1 MIIASIIG
9 RTRTTLSLL
18 VLMVC
23 VGLAARSA
31 LPIANDPHVD
41 LPLFYVGV
49 SLDGIS
55 PEDAERLLVQ
65 PMEIELRKL
74 EGIVE
79 LKSTASEGMAS
90 FFVEF
95 DVSQD
100 MDKALSDVRE
110 AVDSAKAEMP
120 DTAEEPFVEEM
131 TADDFPMLQVN
142 LISEGVSEQLVYR
155 AALRLKQ
162 QIETIPAV
170 LSAELPGH
178 RDEVLEVI
186 IDPDALNAYRISVE
200 EL

>member
-18 VLMVC
+18 VLMVFM
-23 VGLAARSA
+23 GLAARSA

-49 SLDGIS
+49 SHEGIS

-100 MDKALSDVRE
+100 LDKALSDVRE
-110 AVDSAKAEMP
+110 AVDAIITALGGP
-120 DTAEEPFVEEM
+120 DIGRWLDAVAPGPG
-131 TADDFPMLQVN
+131 DDD
-142 LISEGVSEQLVYR
+142 GG
-155 AALRLKQ
+155 AA
-162 QIETIPAV
+162 
-170 LSAELPGH
+170 
-178 RDEVLEVI
+178 
-186 IDPDALNAYRISVE
+186 
-200 EL
+200 

>member
-1 MIIASIIG
+1 MIIAGIIS

-31 LPIANDPHVD
+31 LPIANDPHV
-41 LPLFYVGV
+41 
-49 SLDGIS
+49 SLEGIS

-79 LKSTASEGMAS
+79 LRSTASEGMAS
-90 FFVEF
+90 FFIEF

-100 MDKALSDVRE
+100 LNKALTDVRE
-110 AVDSAKAEMP
+110 AVDAAKAEMP

-142 LISEGVSEQLVYR
+142 LLSDGVSEQVVYR
-155 AALRLKQ
+155 
-162 QIETIPAV
+162 
-170 LSAELPGH
+170 
-178 RDEVLEVI
+178 
-186 IDPDALNAYRISVE
+186 
-200 EL
+200 

>member
-1 MIIASIIG
+1 MIIARIIG

-18 VLMVC
+18 VLMVF

-49 SLDGIS
+49 SHDGIS

-100 MDKALSDVRE
+100 LDKALSDVRE
-110 AVDSAKAEMP
+110 AVDAAKVQRPTYTGADNAGQVRAPKPELGFTP
-120 DTAEEPFVEEM
+120 QTHPFEY
-131 TADDFPMLQVN
+131 TQTFYPH
-142 LISEGVSEQLVYR
+142 
-155 AALRLKQ
+155 AAFVTQ
-162 QIETIPAV
+162 
-170 LSAELPGH
+170 
-178 RDEVLEVI
+178 
-186 IDPDALNAYRISVE
+186 
-200 EL
+200 